1 MKRIDAHQHFWH
13 FDPVRDSW
21 INEEMKSIQRD
32 FLPPDLLPLLR
43 DNGFDGCVAVQAN
56 QSESETG
63 FLAALAADNEFI
75 FGVVGWIDLR
85 AADISERLAKYKA
98 YPVVKGFRH
107 VLQGEAQR
115 DFMLRPDFKRGIAA
129 LRQYDFLYDILVFPD
144 QLNYSAELVA
154 AFPDQPFVIDHL
166 AKPGIKK
173 GEIEGWKSDIEKIA
187 SYPNVYCKIS
197 GMVTEAD
204 WSGWKQSDFVP
215 YMDVVVNAF
224 GTNRIM
230 FGSDWPVCQVAAT
243 YKEVAGIVKEYFSSF
258 SQAEQDR
265 FFGGNATSFYHL

>member
-32 FLPPDLLPLLR
+32 FLPPDLLPLLQ

-56 QSESETG
+56 QSESETE

>member
-56 QSESETG
+56 QSESETE